1 MDYLSD
7 LLDTPTKP
15 TTTPNTLKI
24 NFTLGN
30 RNVNTTALV
39 NAIPVTSS
47 IASLATTSQPL
58 PINQQNSQF
67 LFGQSSQFNQQQYA
81 QHALAYQQQQQM
93 VYQQQMRGGSAM
105 QQFAATAQPT
115 ARSRGQQGGIGKIF
129 TNHF

>member
-15 TTTPNTLKI
+15 TTTSNTLKI
-24 NFTLGN
+24 NFTLGT
-30 RNVNTTALV
+30 RNVNTTAPV

-67 LFGQSSQFNQQQYA
+67 LFGQSSQLNQQQYA
-81 QHALAYQQQQQM
+81 QHALAYQQQQQIM
-93 VYQQQMRGGSAM
+93 AYRQQMRGGSTM

-115 ARSRGQQGGIGKIF
+115 ARSRGQQGGIEKMFKKI
-129 TNHF
+129 